1 MCGVTQTDR
10 KKKKKQERKRHIGES
25 DSSVS
30 LCVIWFKNSQ
40 GWITAE
46 RSKEGK
52 RTADDIFYC
61 AQENVAE
68 RSRKNVFIAGKGLG
82 QTLSDNTAEGFW
94 KVVNI
99 FRVATREIA
108 GFGVC
113 LVTFEFWFVAFTRQ
127 SAATFCGAV
136 ASCGSAATATDVYL
150 KNLDTVFFFFV
161 LVGSI
166 QMF

>member
-30 LCVIWFKNSQ
+30 LCVIWLKNSQ

-68 RSRKNVFIAGKGLG
+68 RSRKNFFIAGKGLG

-136 ASCGSAATATDVYL
+136 ASCGSAATATDVYRYASE
-150 KNLDTVFFFFV
+150 K
-161 LVGSI
+161 S
-166 QMF
+166 